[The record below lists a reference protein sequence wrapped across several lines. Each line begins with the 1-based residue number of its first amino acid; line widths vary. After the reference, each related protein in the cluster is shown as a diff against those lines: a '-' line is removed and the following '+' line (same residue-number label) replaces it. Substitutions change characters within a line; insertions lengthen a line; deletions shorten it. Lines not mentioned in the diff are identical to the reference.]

1 MQLGISL
8 RTWKNLYKDIKYIW
22 YTFKHNQYSSTRE
35 CFRRICINNLSF
47 QPRFQTDRAF
57 SRCETGIFFLKRV
70 PEWINPMTPDSPESC
85 GQRTLIFSEMI
96 TYKQHLSTQLQGGD
110 GDSVWL
116 LVLLI
121 STIVTF
127 VLFVFKVR
135 WLFPH
140 HATKW
145 LTSSLYSASCPS
157 LIHPTT
163 AD

>member
-1 MQLGISL
+1 
-8 RTWKNLYKDIKYIW
+8 
-22 YTFKHNQYSSTRE
+22 
-35 CFRRICINNLSF
+35 
-47 QPRFQTDRAF
+47 
-57 SRCETGIFFLKRV
+57 
-70 PEWINPMTPDSPESC
+70 MTPDSPESC

-135 WLFPH
+135 
-140 HATKW
+140 
-145 LTSSLYSASCPS
+145 
-157 LIHPTT
+157 
-163 AD
+163 